1 MPEHQ
6 SDVAEP
12 GATSVCVNDRTD
24 QPPSTDDDVTALRL
38 TYERRLTE
46 RDRIRAARAFF
57 ARQLGPVP
65 VFAGLSVGL
74 VGAFS
79 EKIRDEAWLW
89 IALGVFALM
98 SAVSILYSRMP
109 AYRELRAYRVRAHHM
124 TEGQE
129 EMAVSA
135 WYPAE
140 SELER
145 SVYGSG
151 GDRARPWLWPRRI
164 LGADLQEQLDKERF
178 GVFLVQGLFLLVIA
192 CLVLAR

>member
-1 MPEHQ
+1 
-6 SDVAEP
+6 
-12 GATSVCVNDRTD
+12 VCSVNDRTD
-24 QPPSTDDDVTALRL
+24 QPPSTDDDVAALRL

-109 AYRELRAYRVRAHHM
+109 AYRELRAYRVRTQHM
-124 TEGQE
+124 TEGRE

-135 WYPAE
+135 WYEAE

-151 GDRARPWLWPRRI
+151 GDRARPWLWPRRN
-164 LGADLQEQLDKERF
+164 LGGDLQEQLDKERF